1 MRLIDLQRRKSDL
14 MSKEIEQQKIIL
26 EKMKAGDIAPEK
38 KKKLYKVCLG
48 N

>member
-1 MRLIDLQRRKSDL
+1 